1 MYYKN
6 LQFEDLPN
14 EIWEDVPNLQGK
26 YQVSNLGRVK
36 TLINKREDKR
46 GRSYSIKPKIMKQ
59 SFTST
64 GYLMVNLNHNFYKV
78 HRLVGMAFLQ
88 KDASRPFI
96 NHKDGNPTNNV
107 VENLEWCTQREN
119 VNHAIQ
125 TGLTIR
131 KKDLLNHDEVV
142 FLYKTLNAKQIAEKL
157 NTTNAVI
164 YNILK
169 SKKIKTKYK
178 SKYNIDLEIL
188 KKEIKQGKSN
198 KELAIKYNC
207 SSNLIAR
214 RKYQMNKGEI

>member
-1 MYYKN
+1 M
-6 LQFEDLPN
+6 
-14 EIWEDVPNLQGK
+14 
-26 YQVSNLGRVK
+26 
-36 TLINKREDKR
+36 
-46 GRSYSIKPKIMKQ
+46 
-59 SFTST
+59 
-64 GYLMVNLNHNFYKV
+64 
-78 HRLVGMAFLQ
+78 
-88 KDASRPFI
+88 
-96 NHKDGNPTNNV
+96 
-107 VENLEWCTQREN
+107 
-119 VNHAIQ
+119 
-125 TGLTIR
+125 
-131 KKDLLNHDEVV
+131 NHDEVV